1 MNMKKNYMNKNYIKY
16 LSGIINEEQ
25 FYFQEEGISVDT
37 KENFKELL
45 KYSKL
50 LVGIFNLHEDE
61 IRSIYGSDVGFSA
74 MQNYL
79 GKNADIFHGKLDIL
93 ITDLTT
99 AMHHGIPALDRSAD
113 RSKQNFRPAGA
124 WDVNQLMPG
133 MLSSLRSILN
143 GGKNSP
149 LVKAIDAG
157 HEAASTDRNAGKSTM
172 GDMFLH
178 KVSQLNDGISKA
190 TQEMA
195 RAAI

>member
-1 MNMKKNYMNKNYIKY
+1 MKKNYMNKNYIKY

-25 FYFQEEGISVDT
+25 FYFEEEGGSADT
-37 KENFKELL
+37 KENFIELL

-61 IRSIYGSDVGFSA
+61 IGLIYGSDVGFSA

-79 GKNADIFHGKLDIL
+79 GKNADIFHGKLDLL
-93 ITDLTT
+93 ITDLIT

-113 RSKQNFRPAGA
+113 RSKLNFRPAGA
-124 WDVNQLMPG
+124 WDVNALMPG
-133 MLSSLRSILN
+133 MLGSLRSILK

-157 HEAASTDRNAGKSTM
+157 HEAASTDQNAKVSSM
-172 GDMFLH
+172 GNMFLH
-178 KVSQLNDGISKA
+178 KISQLNDGISKA

-195 RAAI
+195 RASI